1 MERRSW
7 RPISFAAK
15 HQVSPSFIYGEIR
28 DKRLRARKA
37 ANGVTIITD
46 EDEADWLNAMPTI
59 GAPKNA
65 AEPVSGCEEL
75 IEQLGSPDRSPRG
88 DRPSDCRL
96 SDSTPTALQGR
107 QTRRSP

>member
-28 DKRLRARKA
+28 GKRLRARKA

-59 GAPKNA
+59 GMPKNA
-65 AEPVSGCEEL
+65 AEPVNGCEDSSNNSAAVKA
-75 IEQLGSPDRSPRG
+75 QTGPRKE
-88 DRPSDCRL
+88 DRPRNS
-96 SDSTPTALQGR
+96 SV
-107 QTRRSP
+107 